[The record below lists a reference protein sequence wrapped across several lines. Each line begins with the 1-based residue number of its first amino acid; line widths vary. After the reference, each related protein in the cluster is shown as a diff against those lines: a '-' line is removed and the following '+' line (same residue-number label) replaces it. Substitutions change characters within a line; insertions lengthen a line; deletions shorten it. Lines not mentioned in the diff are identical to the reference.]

1 MCLTKKNVVYLMSI
15 YNFLTCCT
23 LNIQDTARL
32 EELLGKNIKELLG
45 KNIKSGE
52 FRNFCTSLLSSHIG
66 GPHSRLHISQN
77 LPAQR
82 QTLLELLV
90 HLVSVLLSESPLL
103 VPLRQ
108 IAFQPENVTVR
119 HFLQSLTL
127 FFVPPC

>member
-32 EELLGKNIKELLG
+32 EELLG